1 MVFKPLFFIVIDLEM
16 LKIDACT
23 LRNLGYKD
31 KVIQGSRYVEPTLSR
46 QQC

>member
-31 KVIQGSRYVEPTLSR
+31 KGSRYVEPTLSR
-46 QQC
+46 QQY